1 MFKCQ
6 RCGKTTAPYE
16 TENKVVVIKRP
27 VTYSNMVKNKNG
39 KLEEKITYGY
49 EIEKEISVC
58 EKCFKEMEEK

>member
-6 RCGKTTAPYE
+6 RCGKVTAPYE
-16 TENKVVVIKRP
+16 NENKVTIIKRP
-27 VTYSNMVKNKNG
+27 VSYSNMVKNKNDR
-39 KLEEKITYGY
+39 LEEKITQGY